1 MLNLRAL
8 LLFLLPALTSAFT
21 PQPVTFTPITTS
33 HKCRHVRFMAN
44 NDANAE
50 AERLREKARQLKE
63 EVASL
68 SGKTVQ
74 EMEQEESSK
83 KSASSNTL
91 YDDEVKPYKDPLSD
105 SMRAKLMKEAST
117 GLDPNAK
124 QTNVILYISLAVVAL
139 VALGGSGIL
148 Y

>member
-1 MLNLRAL
+1 M
-8 LLFLLPALTSAFT
+8 T
-21 PQPVTFTPITTS
+21 
-33 HKCRHVRFMAN
+33 N
-44 NDANAE
+44 NNNSNDDAQAE

-68 SGKTVQ
+68 SGKSVQ

-83 KSASSNTL
+83 TATSSNTL

-105 SMRAKLMKEAST
+105 NMRARLMKEAST

-124 QTNVILYISLAVVAL
+124 QTNVILYISIVVAVL

>member
-1 MLNLRAL
+1 
-8 LLFLLPALTSAFT
+8 
-21 PQPVTFTPITTS
+21 
-33 HKCRHVRFMAN
+33 MAN

>member
-1 MLNLRAL
+1 MSYLRAL
-8 LLFLLPALTSAFT
+8 LPFLLSAVISAFT
-21 PQPVTFTPITTS
+21 LQPTTFTPITTS
-33 HKCRHVRFMAN
+33 HKCRHVRFMTN
-44 NDANAE
+44 NDAKAE

-74 EMEQEESSK
+74 EMEDESSNK
-83 KSASSNTL
+83 IKSNKDI

-105 SMRAKLMKEAST
+105 NMRAKLMKEAST